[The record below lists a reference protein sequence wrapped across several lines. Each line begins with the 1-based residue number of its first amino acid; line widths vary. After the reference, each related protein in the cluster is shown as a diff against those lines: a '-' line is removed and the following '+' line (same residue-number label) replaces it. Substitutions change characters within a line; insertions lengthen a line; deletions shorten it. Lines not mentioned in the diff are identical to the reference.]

1 MKLSEIHIT
10 PLLDTLRFEDI
21 DDEIYFSEK
30 YSGYVSNS
38 RLSRI
43 NPDQDGSPEKFFN
56 QSLSLYTDSI
66 LFGSAIHTLVLQPES
81 FEINEQANRPTAK
94 AGYMADEVY
103 KTYKKGGD
111 IVNAIYKASDKIN
124 YYKGSLTNNKID
136 KLINQCNQYWKDRLN
151 FENTTK
157 SNKTQ
162 VYLDLKSRLKVK
174 ACLQSLNN
182 DSNIHKLL
190 KPKGII
196 EDPIYGYEKA
206 ILLDVQVT
214 FDDKTIKPFI
224 LRLKAKL
231 DNYTI
236 DKENNTIL
244 VNDLKT
250 HGNILSEFDNAV
262 EKYHYYREMSIY
274 TWLLSFVA
282 RKYYNMDNPI
292 IKSNFLVIE
301 TIPDYYTKVSPMT
314 SKLFKKGFEEFRKLL
329 KLVAFYKVNGYD
341 F

>member
-10 PLLDTLRFEDI
+10 PLLDTLKFEDI
-21 DDEIYFSEK
+21 DDEIYFSER

-43 NPDQDGSPEKFFN
+43 NPEQDGSPEKFFKEA
-56 QSLSLYTDSI
+56 LGIYTDSI
-66 LFGSAIHTLVLQPES
+66 WFGSAIHELVLQPES
-81 FEINEQANRPTAK
+81 FELNEFASRPTAK

-103 KTYKKGGD
+103 KTYKIGRN
-111 IVNAIYKASDKIN
+111 INEAIYKASSKIN
-124 YYKGSLTNNKID
+124 YYKDKLTDNKIN
-136 KLINQCNQYWKDRLN
+136 KLIDQCKQYWQDRLA
-151 FENTTK
+151 FEKANK
-157 SNKTQ
+157 SDKTQ
-162 VYLDLKSRLKVK
+162 IYMNEKYKLNLRP
-174 ACLQSLNN
+174 CLQAINK
-182 DSNIHKLL
+182 DANIQKLL
-190 KPKGII
+190 HPKGLI

-206 ILLDVQVT
+206 ILLDVKVT

-250 HGNILSEFDNAV
+250 HGGILSEFDDAV

-274 TWLLSFVA
+274 SWLLSFVA
-282 RKYYNMDNPI
+282 KKYYNMENPT
-292 IKSNFLVIE
+292 IKSNFLVVE
-301 TIPDYYTKVSPMT
+301 TIPDFYTKVSPMNG
-314 SKLFKKGFEEFRKLL
+314 KLFKKGFEEFKWLL

>member
-81 FEINEQANRPTAK
+81 FELNEQANRPTAK

-111 IVNAIYKASDKIN
+111 IVNAIYKASNKIN
-124 YYKGSLTNNKID
+124 YYKGALTNNKIY
-136 KLINQCNQYWKDRLN
+136 KLINQCNQYWEDRLN

-182 DSNIHKLL
+182 DVNIQKLL

-214 FDDKTIKPFI
+214 FDDKTIEPFV

-292 IKSNFLVIE
+292 IKSNFLAIE

>member
-81 FEINEQANRPTAK
+81 FELNEQANRPTAK
-94 AGYMADEVY
+94 AGYMANEVY

-182 DSNIHKLL
+182 DSNIQKLL

-282 RKYYNMDNPI
+282 KKYYNMDNPI